1 MKIKCSSEKKSSK
14 KVAEIISHFFFSFS
28 SERRTQFHSLE
39 KFCEVTSGGILLYKI
54 WRNQEKNLKDIRTII
69 EQGIIFF

>member
-14 KVAEIISHFFFSFS
+14 KVAEIISHFFLALALSEEHNFIRLKSFV
-28 SERRTQFHSLE
+28 
-39 KFCEVTSGGILLYKI
+39 KLLVGVFFYKI

-69 EQGIIFF
+69 EQGIIFI

>member
-14 KVAEIISHFFFSFS
+14 KVAEIISHSFSFN

-39 KFCEVTSGGILLYKI
+39 KFCEITSGGILLYKI
-54 WRNQEKNLKDIRTII
+54 WQNQEKNLKDIRTMIKR
-69 EQGIIFF
+69 GIILF